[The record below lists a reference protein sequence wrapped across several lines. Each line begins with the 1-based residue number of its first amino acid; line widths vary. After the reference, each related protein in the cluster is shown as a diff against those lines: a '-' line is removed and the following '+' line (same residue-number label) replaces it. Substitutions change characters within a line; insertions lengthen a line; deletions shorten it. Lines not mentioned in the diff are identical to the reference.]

1 MLLTKKSV
9 ELLAPAGNWETLVAA
24 IDAGADAVYLG
35 GKHFNMRMLKSDAN
49 FDNAMLKKAV
59 DYAHAH
65 GVMLYIT
72 INNLISDAEIP
83 ELEEYLLYLNEIQPD
98 AILIQDLAVAH
109 LVKKLGLNL
118 TMHASIMMNSHNNAA
133 IKKLKS
139 YGIRRVVVSREMS
152 LKELSELKAVDSD
165 FELEYFVHGD
175 MCISESGQCIHSGV
189 LFANSSNRGR
199 CMKACR
205 WPYKIIDEATGEV
218 LDTTTDGDYRLA
230 LKDMCMYRNIPDLI
244 QAGVYSFK
252 VEGRMRSAEFV
263 AHIIRIYRKAIDA
276 YVADPTGYHID
287 EQDWQSLFD
296 NRVRDYSTCFAMDKP
311 DSSSIGYTGKREP
324 RFFSKATKE
333 ADLHCDWLHEEAP
346 IKQLPNHKSLLAVKA
361 ATKEHALLALANGA
375 DILYVGGEVNRPN
388 TPWTLDDIKFISDK
402 AHETGAKVIVNTPRT
417 TLKEQCSEVEQL
429 CYDLTHTING
439 KVVHVDGI
447 MVGNLGAAT
456 LVNETT
462 NLPIYADHSF
472 NIFNHVSTEF
482 LQDNGIVNATA
493 SYELPYAQV
502 RTLVESSS
510 LPITL
515 TVHGN
520 IEAMIADSNIPAMNL
535 KFDPLTNPELNDKHF
550 ALLDTVGGK
559 HSMRMDQ
566 LGRIHILFTHDLCL
580 LPYLDKLMGAAV
592 LRIEA
597 QDYTPQFTGELT
609 NIYRQAI
616 DGKIT
621 DLKAAAEALQAKS
634 PRPLGI
640 GAYRFHKSN

>member
-1 MLLTKKSV
+1 MILNKKSV
-9 ELLAPAGNWETLVAA
+9 ELLAPAGNWETLTAV

-49 FDNAMLKKAV
+49 FDNEMLKKAV

-72 INNLISDAEIP
+72 INNLISDEEIP
-83 ELEEYLLYLNEIQPD
+83 ELEEYLSYLNEIQPD
-98 AILIQDLAVAH
+98 AILVQDLAVAQ
-109 LVKKLGLNL
+109 LVQKMGLNL

-205 WPYKIIDEATGEV
+205 WPYKIIDEADGSEQPV
-218 LDTTTDGDYRLA
+218 TTKGDYKLA

-252 VEGRMRSAEFV
+252 VEGRMRSADFV
-263 AHIIRIYRKAIDA
+263 AHIIRIYRRAIDA
-276 YVADPTGYHID
+276 YVADPAGYHINED
-287 EQDWQSLFD
+287 DWKSLFD
-296 NRVRDYSTCFAMDKP
+296 SRVRDYSTCFAMDKP
-311 DSSSIGYTGKREP
+311 DSRAIGYTGEREP
-324 RFFSKATKE
+324 RFFSNAV
-333 ADLHCDWLHEEAP
+333 EEAGLSCSWLDGERS
-346 IKQLPNHKSLLAVKA
+346 IACAKSHKPLLAVKA
-361 ATKEHALLALANGA
+361 AAPAHARRALAAGA
-375 DILYVGGEVNRPN
+375 DIIYAGGEVYRPHE
-388 TPWTLDDIKFISDK
+388 PWTLEEIEQIKDEAHK
-402 AHETGAKVIVNTPRT
+402 AGAKLIVNTPRT
-417 TLKEQCSEVEQL
+417 TLKDQCSELQQL
-429 CYDLTHTING
+429 CRDLEGI
-439 KVVHVDGI
+439 KPDGI
-447 MVGNLGAAT
+447 MAGNLGAASIIKEQT
-456 LVNETT
+456 D
-462 NLPIYADHSF
+462 LPIYADHSF
-472 NIFNHVSTEF
+472 NLFNHVAAEF
-482 LQDNGIVNATA
+482 LQENGIVNATA
-493 SYELPYAQV
+493 SYEMPFAQV

-520 IEAMIADSNIPAMNL
+520 IEAMISDSNIPAMNMPY
-535 KFDPLTNPELNDKHF
+535 DPLVNPELNDRHF
-550 ALLDTVGGK
+550 ALLDTVGGR

-566 LGRIHILFTHDLCL
+566 YGRIHILFAHDLCL
-580 LPYLDKLMGAAV
+580 LPYLGKLMGAAV

-597 QDYTPQFTGELT
+597 QDYTPELT
-609 NIYRQAI
+609 AEIVKTYRSAI
-616 DGKIT
+616 DGEIA
-621 DLKAAAEALQAKS
+621 DLKDAARQLGKIS

-640 GAYRFHKSN
+640 GAYRYHKSN

>member
-205 WPYKIIDEATGEV
+205 WPYKIIDEATDEV

-263 AHIIRIYRKAIDA
+263 AHIISIYRKAIDA

-311 DSSSIGYTGKREP
+311 DSNSIGYTGKREP
-324 RFFSKATKE
+324 RFFSQATKE
-333 ADLHCDWLHEEAP
+333 ADLYCDWLHEEAP
-346 IKQLPNHKSLLAVKA
+346 IKQLPNHKPLLAVKA

-375 DILYVGGEVNRPN
+375 DILYVGGEIYRPN

-472 NIFNHVSTEF
+472 NIFNHVATEF